1 MCWRL
6 QPHVLKAR
14 DPAQYQVCIT
24 WLKSTY
30 LWARMKRNPIFYQLP
45 RGLSEAELEE
55 RLKALCLAQLR
66 ALADAQMVRF
76 GDDGL
81 SIAPLPLGT
90 LMARTCVRFETV
102 KSFARLGVGCGLA
115 EVVALLADSEELR
128 DAATLRRTEVKALF
142 EVNCSSDIRFP
153 LLNDKAKAKS
163 KSNCAK
169 IKTHAQKASLLLQLR
184 AAGVPLGEFSACE
197 NMLLL
202 GARRVLRALVDS
214 SSVRATRARCAR
226 RGCCAS
232 VSSAAPAG
240 TTTRRRG
247 STGRLRFRLA
257 R

>member
-14 DPAQYQVCIT
+14 DPAQSQVCIT

-102 KSFARLGVGCGLA
+102 KSFARLGGGCGLA

-142 EVNCSSDIRFP
+142 EVRTP
-153 LLNDKAKAKS
+153 
-163 KSNCAK
+163 
-169 IKTHAQKASLLLQLR
+169 QLCNPTQSYPGCHSGKVVTR
-184 AAGVPLGEFSACE
+184 LAPRSHL
-197 NMLLL
+197 
-202 GARRVLRALVDS
+202 RRQHSTL
-214 SSVRATRARCAR
+214 
-226 RGCCAS
+226 
-232 VSSAAPAG
+232 AAPDAAAHPP
-240 TTTRRRG
+240 
-247 STGRLRFRLA
+247 SEALMWA
-257 R
+257 

>member
-1 MCWRL
+1 
-6 QPHVLKAR
+6 
-14 DPAQYQVCIT
+14 
-24 WLKSTY
+24 
-30 LWARMKRNPIFYQLP
+30 MKRNPIFYQLP

-202 GARRVLRALVDS
+202 GARRGACCARWSTS

-226 RGCCAS
+226 RWCCAS

-247 STGRLRFRLA
+247 LYG
-257 R
+257 

>member
-1 MCWRL
+1 MCWRHATL
-6 QPHVLKAR
+6 PTT
-14 DPAQYQVCIT
+14 QVCIT

-102 KSFARLGVGCGLA
+102 KSFARLGVGCGLG

-202 GARRVLRALVDS
+202 GARRVLRALVDFL
-214 SSVRATRARCAR
+214 VGEGHARPLCAAVVLR
-226 RGCCAS
+226 KCLERG
-232 VSSAAPAG
+232 AG
-240 TTTRRRG
+240 WHDDSQAG
-247 STGRLRFRLA
+247 ALRVD
-257 R
+257 